1 LRSTNWFLIFV
12 ICALIGVL
20 VGYSYTLL
28 YKPTLLPP
36 VLRLGSLRD
45 PTTVLLLGT
54 DVVYTDMGRRNKK
67 IDKDAFTGRSDT
79 IMVARLDPYRNAL
92 GIISIPRDTTV
103 YIRDHGQSKINAANA
118 IGGPNLAVTTVN
130 DFLLGLVPIDHYVV
144 LNVHGLVD
152 LVDELG
158 GITVDIPKK
167 MKYMD
172 WTAKLKIDLEPGPH
186 TLTGNQAMG
195 FVRFRHDALGDIGRV
210 ERQQIFIHAVLDKAM
225 QPQSWSHL
233 PKLMEIAQNYIQTD
247 MSPQD
252 MMAMAS
258 FIRAV
263 PKKNQF
269 MAMMP
274 GSFTPGGD
282 WDVTKADVRKMVA
295 RLMGSSFISADR
307 PSVRIAIENSSS
319 TTNLGSKLAA
329 YLRNKGYTS
338 VFVKQTEREVNVK
351 RTKIVAQKAN
361 PEDAD
366 LVRADLGNRGDII
379 NASVGDIESDVTIIA
394 GDDIVDA
401 VEAESAAAV
410 PSSRHRR

>member
-1 LRSTNWFLIFV
+1 MRSTNWFLIFV

>member
-1 LRSTNWFLIFV
+1 M

>member
-258 FIRAV
+258 FIRGV

-401 VEAESAAAV
+401 VEAESAPAA